1 MSKFSF
7 DTISELEVN
16 DIERLANVVR
26 SSELYRKYAKN
37 VNDEIV
43 PVNVAYRKAVVKFR
57 LTDFAYKVSDDQ
69 IKKDVIKLADIVCAD
84 AAKILG
90 KKKVFCCHDFNRII
104 MFGIRN
110 NHKPKKLTVPKKC
123 GVWLKPAA
131 DIVMRFAS
139 VLGELFRLV
148 DNYNTFSVTFYSH
161 DAAGRVNKT
170 SLTHGISVPS
180 TSIDIGHRDFA
191 TFREASRILAN
202 VIDDDYNA
210 FYPDHATIEASD
222 TGDVYEVDF

>member
-7 DTISELEVN
+7 ETISEPEVN
-16 DIERLANVVR
+16 AIERLANVVR

-37 VNDEIV
+37 VNAEIV
-43 PVNVAYRKAVVKFR
+43 PVNVEYRKAEVKFR
-57 LTDFAYKVSDDQ
+57 LTDFAYKVSDNQ
-69 IKKDVIKLADIVCAD
+69 IKKDVIKLADIVCDD

-90 KKKVFCCHDFNRII
+90 KQKVFCCHDGNRSI

-139 VLGELFRLV
+139 VLGELIRLT

-170 SLTHGISVPS
+170 SLTHGINVPRG
-180 TSIDIGHRDFA
+180 DIGQRDFA

-202 VIDDDYNA
+202 VIDEDYNA
-210 FYPDHATIEASD
+210 FYPDHATIEATD